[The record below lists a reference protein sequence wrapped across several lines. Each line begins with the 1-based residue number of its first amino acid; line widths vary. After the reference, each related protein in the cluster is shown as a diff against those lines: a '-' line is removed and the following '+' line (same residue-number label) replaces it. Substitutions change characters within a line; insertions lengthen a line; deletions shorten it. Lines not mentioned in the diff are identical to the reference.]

1 MATLPAAV
9 VLPRWRFG
17 AVLRWLLRPSVVVPG
32 VAALVSAIEL
42 GIADRKYGVFTG
54 GFGQLNAVDT
64 PPERLVFM
72 AAYCASQVAAV
83 LVFWSACASLSR
95 RIGRTAAALNFAFLF
110 GGSVLAALV
119 VRYQLHSYFSDAVD
133 FALLK
138 NLGGGSIKDALLFAK
153 NEIALGLV
161 GLLLVL
167 AAWWMI
173 VKLLRTLLRHEG
185 PEPAARPRW
194 KWAGAACALWLAALV
209 LLPRLAEDP
218 ARGLERMLG
227 WSTAEQLVSTA
238 TDFDS
243 DGYGLVGLATDAHP
257 FDAARHPLALDIPG
271 NGIDEDGYAGDLTLV
286 PVPQPRPE
294 TTVPAGAPNVVFVVM
309 ESTRGEALGKRLDGR
324 LVAPNLNALASQGAA
339 IAPTYSQVA
348 FTTASLKSM
357 FAGDLAPS
365 PGAPSLFTELK
376 RSGYQ
381 IGVFSGQAEDFGDIS
396 ATVGMRRNADLFFD
410 AERLRD
416 KRAFSFAAEGSLK
429 IDEFVLLDEFDRHL
443 GKREDWRRPQFL
455 YFNLQAAH
463 FPYYHP
469 GMPERFA
476 HPPIPRSQIDAAHR
490 DEVARTYW
498 NAVAHSDAA
507 LGALIARLKA
517 LGVWDNTVLFVTG
530 DHGEALFEDGFLGHG
545 HIINERQ
552 YATFLA
558 ANRPLPGV
566 RGPLAISDYRA
577 LLLDILTGH
586 RPHDPG
592 FRPFMHIGDLDR
604 PQSIGM
610 AGTEF
615 GIVTLQLERGDA
627 CFERPEHCAAYHDL
641 RGGERAAID
650 ALVARW
656 GSERWARRANR

>member
-1 MATLPAAV
+1 MPG
-9 VLPRWRFG
+9 WRFG
-17 AVLRWLLRPSVVVPG
+17 AALRWLLQPKVAVPG

-42 GIADRKYGVFTG
+42 GIADRKYGVFSG

-64 PPERLVFM
+64 LPEGLLFLT
-72 AAYCASQVAAV
+72 AYGVSQLAMV

-95 RIGRTAAALNFAFLF
+95 RIGRSAGALNFAFLF

-119 VRYQLHSYFSDAVD
+119 ARYQLHSYFSDAVD

-138 NLGGGSIKDALLFAK
+138 NLGGGSVKDALLFAK

-161 GLLLVL
+161 GLGLVL
-167 AAWWMI
+167 AIWWLI
-173 VKLLRTLLRHEG
+173 LKLLRSLLRREG
-185 PEPAARPRW
+185 PEPAAEPRW
-194 KWAGAACALWLAALV
+194 KWAGAACALWLIALV
-209 LLPRLAEDP
+209 VVPRSAEDP

-227 WSTAEQLVSTA
+227 WSAAEQLVA
-238 TDFDS
+238 AVTDFDS
-243 DGYGLVGLATDAHP
+243 DGYGLVGLSVDAHP
-257 FDAARHPLALDIPG
+257 FDATRHPLALDIPG
-271 NGIDEDGYAGDLTLV
+271 NGIDEDGYSGDLVLV

-294 TTVPAGAPNVVFVVM
+294 TIVPAGAPNVILVVM
-309 ESTRGEALGKRLDGR
+309 ESTRGEVLGKRIDGR
-324 LVAPNLNALASQGAA
+324 LVAPNLNALASEGAG
-339 IAPTYSQVA
+339 ITPTYSQVA
-348 FTTASLKSM
+348 FTTASLKSV

-365 PGAPSLFTELK
+365 RGAPSLFTELK
-376 RSGYQ
+376 RSGYR
-381 IGVFSGQAEDFGDIS
+381 ISVFSGQAEDFGDIS
-396 ATVGMRRNADLFFD
+396 ATVGMRSNADLFFD
-410 AERLRD
+410 AQRLRD
-416 KRAFSFAAEGSLK
+416 KRAFSFAAQGSLK
-429 IDEFVLLDEFDRHL
+429 IDEFVLLDEFDRHF
-443 GKREDWRRPQFL
+443 GRREDWNRPQFV
-455 YFNLQAAH
+455 YMNLQAPH
-463 FPYYHP
+463 FPYDHQ
-469 GMPERFA
+469 GVAHRFA
-476 HPPIPRSQIDAAHR
+476 HPPIARSQIDAAHR
-490 DEVARTYW
+490 EQVERTYW

-566 RGPLAISDYRA
+566 HGPLAISDYRG
-577 LLLDILTGH
+577 LLLDLLTGH
-586 RPHDPG
+586 RPTSPR

-604 PQSIGM
+604 PTSIGM

-641 RGGERAAID
+641 RGREKAAVD
-650 ALVARW
+650 SLVARW
-656 GSERWARRANR
+656 GSERWARRPNR